1 MGRMRHKVTPV
12 IAPCTGWV
20 ERVHTQHWLY
30 EGERGKFSGHQIQ
43 VPEPANPETT
53 VRTSATKKPEEHT
66 LGLSQG
72 WRLIIVEFDSSPL
85 QFRIRA
91 PDSTAS
97 QCLIAV
103 TCQEQLPEACIFP
116 ATFLGIGCFILQIQ
130 SELKL
135 PFQSTRH
142 LFPWKHIL

>member
-1 MGRMRHKVTPV
+1 MCLVLGGWRECIRSTDFMR
-12 IAPCTGWV
+12 A
-20 ERVHTQHWLY
+20 
-30 EGERGKFSGHQIQ
+30 RGGSSVGTRSK

-72 WRLIIVEFDSSPL
+72 WRLIIFEFDSSPL

-91 PDSTAS
+91 PDFTAS

-103 TCQEQLPEACIFP
+103 TFQEQLPEACIFP
-116 ATFLGIGCFILQIQ
+116 ATSIGIGHFILQIQ

-142 LFPWKHIL
+142 LFPWKHIF